1 MAASRRSNGY
11 RVSRIGHRLL
21 TVCLIVAAFGFAIV
35 TPATGQAPTDS
46 WDARTTEHSTIR
58 FAPDLPELP
67 DLAPDLFLANFSG
80 EIDAAVTELALV
92 LALEPAAIELQILP
106 RIETGDVIAVDPVAG
121 VIAIDGP
128 VFTGQTHIDAVNLLR
143 NGIARTMVSRASD
156 GNLAPLFVSGMAL
169 YAQRPLTPVISRYA
183 ANLQNANTQGAM
195 LSWADINRS
204 ASGLTPGT
212 ELTEASQY
220 AVTAWLI
227 DHFQLATYQQF
238 LREMRDTDDWR
249 VGIER
254 AYGLPAAEI
263 ERQWR
268 EDVPR
273 WANTGWKT
281 NVLAGFDLDPA
292 RMLLERGNYAAA
304 KASLERSQRLF
315 SELGDEANL
324 QVVTALLAQTEV
336 GLQAETLMTQTE
348 ASLRQHD
355 YERASDLIAQ
365 AEAQYARMPPDQR
378 PEAVLAD
385 YRARADAGL
394 KAIEQLANAQRLANS
409 WTEFPQ
415 ARNDAIAAG
424 RAFAELSDAT
434 RLSEAETT
442 LDRIDERVRRLVF
455 LLGGLAFLSFVW
467 LLLWRRHGGNTAMI
481 WPEQVRNATD
491 ARRGA

>member
-1 MAASRRSNGY
+1 
-11 RVSRIGHRLL
+11 
-21 TVCLIVAAFGFAIV
+21 
-35 TPATGQAPTDS
+35 
-46 WDARTTEHSTIR
+46 
-58 FAPDLPELP
+58 
-67 DLAPDLFLANFSG
+67 
-80 EIDAAVTELALV
+80 
-92 LALEPAAIELQILP
+92 
-106 RIETGDVIAVDPVAG
+106 
-121 VIAIDGP
+121 
-128 VFTGQTHIDAVNLLR
+128 
-143 NGIARTMVSRASD
+143 
-156 GNLAPLFVSGMAL
+156 
-169 YAQRPLTPVISRYA
+169 
-183 ANLQNANTQGAM
+183 
-195 LSWADINRS
+195 
-204 ASGLTPGT
+204 
-212 ELTEASQY
+212 
-220 AVTAWLI
+220 
-227 DHFQLATYQQF
+227 
-238 LREMRDTDDWR
+238 
-249 VGIER
+249 
-254 AYGLPAAEI
+254 
-263 ERQWR
+263 
-268 EDVPR
+268 
-273 WANTGWKT
+273 
-281 NVLAGFDLDPA
+281 
-292 RMLLERGNYAAA
+292 
-304 KASLERSQRLF
+304 LF

-455 LLGGLAFLSFVW
+455 LLGGLAFLSFIW

-481 WPEQVRNATD
+481 WPEQLRNATD